1 MVLDARCLVQAYHLT
16 RKLVGKKP
24 GVFLGEQMML
34 EYGERRGFQRAF
46 ADRQSVRACAAL
58 LLPGAAVIVLA

>member
-1 MVLDARCLVQAYHLT
+1 M
-16 RKLVGKKP
+16 
-24 GVFLGEQMML
+24 FLGEQMML